1 MFSRMLALGLLS
13 MLALAACRRD
23 TASPGPNPGGVGL
36 QEVAS
41 GLAFPLFLTSPPGDN
56 ARLFVVEKTGRIR
69 IVRNGSLLSTPFLDV
84 SAKVSNGSEQ
94 GLLGLAFH
102 PGYATNGRFV
112 INYTDGSGDTR
123 ISIFQVSANPDVAN
137 PASEQVILTVDQP
150 YANHNGGMVAF
161 GPDGKLYIGMGDG
174 GSGGD
179 PQGNGQN
186 RNALLGKILRV
197 EVSATGQ
204 LSVPSDNPF
213 VGQSGIRPEIWSY
226 GVRNPW
232 RFSFDRQTRDFYM
245 ADVGQNAREEI
256 NLSTS
261 ATQFGRGLNYG
272 WNRMEGTACYS
283 PSSGCN
289 QSGSTLPVLDY
300 SQSDGCSVTG
310 GYVYRGQDVPALS
323 GLYFYADYCE
333 GWVRSFRWN
342 GNAAADQREWA
353 ALKPGGQI
361 SSFGEDAR
369 GELYVMTSGGK
380 VFRFV
385 ATQP

>member
-23 TASPGPNPGGVGL
+23 TASPGPNPAGVGL

-289 QSGSTLPVLDY
+289 QSGLTLPVLDY
-300 SQSDGCSVTG
+300 SHSDGCSVTG